1 MEDKLRRDACL
12 IFACIVFI
20 AFISATNLN
29 SASADSR
36 ELMEVCSYEGDV
48 VSETPVSV
56 GEMLY
61 SEGKCC
67 SPDPNFYCEKSLTF
81 NYYYEKYFV
90 NEIFVVIKEPGS
102 EKIWRRF
109 KIKLNAN
116 QQGTLR
122 TLLKQDELNIMVTG
136 SYGKIIVQKINKES
150 EL

>member
-1 MEDKLRRDACL
+1 
-12 IFACIVFI
+12 
-20 AFISATNLN
+20 
-29 SASADSR
+29 
-36 ELMEVCSYEGDV
+36 
-48 VSETPVSV
+48 
-56 GEMLY
+56 
-61 SEGKCC
+61 
-67 SPDPNFYCEKSLTF
+67 
-81 NYYYEKYFV
+81 V